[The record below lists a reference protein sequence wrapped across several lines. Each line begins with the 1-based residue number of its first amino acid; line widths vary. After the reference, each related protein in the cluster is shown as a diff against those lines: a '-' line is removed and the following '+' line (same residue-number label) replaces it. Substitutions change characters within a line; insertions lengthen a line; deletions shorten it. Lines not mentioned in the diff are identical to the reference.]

1 MKKKIRK
8 MINFN
13 ASAEKNRAIE
23 IKNTFSLSIIGH
35 PFLLKDSFCNCDQ
48 AMSLKFSSQL
58 KNAQW

>member
-13 ASAEKNRAIE
+13 ASAEKNKAFE

-35 PFLLKDSFCNCDQ
+35 TFLLKDFFVTVIRLCP
-48 AMSLKFSSQL
+48 
-58 KNAQW
+58 